1 MEKQNALPK
10 GEDSVQ
16 INEYYLGVS
25 KKLRGAKYLSLLFM
39 VAALILTLWAY
50 RSRLTYD
57 NFRYILRDIDE
68 AGHATMSTDSVYY
81 SANDTNFYTLF
92 RGDFAVGSS
101 DGVSFHRALGSLS
114 FEDKISFKS
123 PILAPSDK
131 YMLAYDSG
139 GKSFYVYN
147 SLGRVYN
154 ETLKHGIVDCAASA
168 DGHFAVLTKSDVGDF
183 VVRIYNKDFA
193 LVGEV
198 TRAGY
203 AYSVGFTEDGRLFIF
218 EGYSSLAAIYTD
230 ILFYTVGAEDID
242 GTVTVQGLALECGDF
257 DGGTAVISSSCIT
270 VFDKDFATKDSYSF
284 GTSDVLYG
292 AVCGKGICVL
302 LDKNEA
308 GAQEEAVLYTSD
320 ESVKKQDVPY
330 GAKGITL
337 CGNKE
342 VLLYSDRLFVCDGEN
357 STEISIADGAKK
369 LLLMDKRKVVV
380 CYSDYAKVVEV
391 N

>member
-1 MEKQNALPK
+1 MEKQKALPQ
-10 GEDSVQ
+10 GEDGVQ
-16 INEYYLGVS
+16 INEYYIGVS
-25 KKLRGAKYLSLLFM
+25 KKLRNIKYLSLLFM

-68 AGHATMSTDSVYY
+68 AGHTSLNTDSVYY
-81 SANDTNFYTLF
+81 AANDTNFYLMF
-92 RGDFAVGSS
+92 RGDFVVGSS
-101 DGVSFHRALGSLS
+101 EGVSFHRALGSMS
-114 FEDKISFKS
+114 FEDKVSFKS
-123 PILAPSDK
+123 PVLAPSDK

-139 GKSFYVYN
+139 GKSFYLYN
-147 SLGRVYN
+147 SISRVYN
-154 ETLKHGIVDCAASA
+154 ETLEHGIIDCAASD
-168 DGHFAVLTKSDVGDF
+168 DGYFAVLTKSDVGDS
-183 VVRIYNKDFA
+183 VVRIYNRDFA

-203 AYSVGFTEDGRLFIF
+203 AYSIGFTDDGRLFIY
-218 EGYSSLAAIYTD
+218 EGYSSLASIYTD

-242 GTVTVQGLALECGDF
+242 STVTVQGLALECGDF

-270 VFDKDFATKDSYSF
+270 VFDKDFSVKDSYSF

-292 AVCGKGICVL
+292 TVSEKGVCVL
-302 LDKNEA
+302 LDKNVA
-308 GAQEEAVLYTSD
+308 GAQEEAVLYTPND
-320 ESVKKQDVPY
+320 GVKKQAVAY
-330 GAKGITL
+330 GAKGIVL
-337 CGNKE
+337 CGGKS
-342 VLLYSDRLFVCDGEN
+342 VLLYDDRLLVCDGED
-357 STEISIADGAKK
+357 STEISVPDGARK